1 MIYIFRILLIFSIVN
16 LINLC
21 IYGGGVGMELVWII
35 IIISLSILSINKVH
49 SILFSKI
56 WIKIIFGL
64 GLLIFLFVES
74 SIIANGFKTN
84 IDKKSDY
91 IIVLGARVK
100 GYDLSLALKYR
111 LDKAYEYLTNNK
123 GTKAIL
129 SGGKGKGENISEAEA
144 MSRYLFTRGISK
156 DRLILEDKSTNTDE
170 NIINSFKIINKYNK
184 DANVIVVTSRFHIL
198 RSKMIAK
205 DNGKSIEGI
214 GVKTKAYLVP
224 SYYLREFFAVVLE
237 FIT

>member
-170 NIINSFKIINKYNK
+170 NIINSFEIINKYNK
-184 DANVIVVTSRFHIL
+184 HANVIAVTSRFHIL